1 MILAFIL
8 AGPSCAPTWG
18 GTTPIDDPA
27 VVRSVA
33 GLKARGGTA
42 TVASGGAVGN
52 YLETSCPD
60 ARSLA
65 NAYGKAL
72 DAVGTDHLDIDVE
85 TDTGRDVS
93 VERIAEAL
101 ALLQHERGTRVTL
114 TVQVEDASTG
124 MTDTAKDMVRAA
136 SEQGVAARVNLMVMN
151 FSASGSWSRAM
162 LDAAAASTR
171 TLEAMWPGSSP
182 ADVAAR
188 VGVTLMLGRND
199 TDATTTL
206 ADAQAVVAGAK
217 AAGYGFVGEWS
228 MLRDNGGCAGTDTE
242 QDNCSGIDQEQ
253 WAFTHAL
260 QSHLQL
266 TWASADLGFGRPRGA
281 RTPPGSRPVSSPW

>member
-1 MILAFIL
+1 M
-8 AGPSCAPTWG
+8 
-18 GTTPIDDPA
+18 
-27 VVRSVA
+27 
-33 GLKARGGTA
+33 
-42 TVASGGAVGN
+42 
-52 YLETSCPD
+52 
-60 ARSLA
+60 
-65 NAYGKAL
+65 
-72 DAVGTDHLDIDVE
+72 
-85 TDTGRDVS
+85 
-93 VERIAEAL
+93 
-101 ALLQHERGTRVTL
+101 
-114 TVQVEDASTG
+114 QVEDASTG
-124 MTDTAKDMVRAA
+124 MTNTAKDMVRAA

-151 FSASGSWSRAM
+151 FSASGPWSRAM

-242 QDNCSGIDQEQ
+242 QDNCSGIDQETVGLHPRP
-253 WAFTHAL
+253 AV
-260 QSHLQL
+260 LQL
-266 TWASADLGFGRPRGA
+266 TWASADQGFGRPGGA